1 MRTFLALQI
10 DKETKKKVNSYIN
23 RFKNEIKSR
32 VKWVEE
38 ENLHFT
44 IFFFGE
50 IDINISQKIIN
61 VIDANKRNFKPFK
74 VELKGISFFPNTK
87 NPRVIF
93 FDVSKGANEMK
104 NIYEILYPEI
114 NKITR
119 IKKES
124 FVPHLTIGR
133 IKDILFEDDI
143 KILINEKI
151 DIREFLINKITF
163 FESKLTPDGPIYKSI
178 KDFEF

>member
-1 MRTFLALQI
+1 
-10 DKETKKKVNSYIN
+10 
-23 RFKNEIKSR
+23 
-32 VKWVEE
+32 
-38 ENLHFT
+38 
-44 IFFFGE
+44 
-50 IDINISQKIIN
+50 
-61 VIDANKRNFKPFK
+61 
-74 VELKGISFFPNTK
+74 LKGISFFPNTK

-163 FESKLTPDGPIYKSI
+163 FESKLTPEGPIYKSI